1 LLRAIVLRAIV
12 LRAIVLLA
20 IVLLV
25 AGPAAQA
32 ADEAVIAAARRI
44 VAEGTHPWLAQP
56 RMGRHRAA
64 MEALYARGTEAPH
77 WVAASTPRDAP
88 GTVLDMLATAAEKG
102 LDPRDY
108 EAGTLAERHA
118 ALLRQAATAE
128 DAAAVD
134 VGLSLAFV
142 RYLSDIHLGRI
153 DPRAAGFDI
162 DVAPKRIDLAPVV
175 RQAAA
180 TGRIR
185 EAVSAAE
192 PGFPMY
198 GRLLEALASYRA
210 LAAQPPVAPVTGI
223 RDKLSSGDACACLA
237 ELAARLVAF
246 GDLSPDRRPGVESR
260 YAGAIV
266 DAVVAFQE
274 RHGLEPD
281 GVVGRATLG
290 ALNRPIDS
298 RVRQIELALER
309 VRWLPELPRSRAIAV
324 NIPEFK
330 LWAFDPDRHGTGPAF
345 RMDVIVG
352 KAVPTHRTPI
362 FAERMTYLEFSPY
375 WNVPPGILRRETL
388 PRLARDPGYLAREQM
403 ELVHGDGRVSTALD
417 GAALEALARG
427 EARLRQR
434 PGPDNA
440 VGGVKFVFPNHANV
454 YLHDTP
460 TRELFKRTR
469 RDFSHGCIRVADP
482 VKLAQFV
489 LGDASGWSEEDIR
502 AAMTAG
508 TPRFVP
514 LDRAVPVLI
523 FYVTS
528 LVDPKGRVLFLPD
541 PYGHDATLDRAL
553 SRRRFD

>member
-1 LLRAIVLRAIV
+1 
-12 LRAIVLLA
+12 
-20 IVLLV
+20 
-25 AGPAAQA
+25 
-32 ADEAVIAAARRI
+32 
-44 VAEGTHPWLAQP
+44 
-56 RMGRHRAA
+56 

-77 WVAASTPRDAP
+77 WVAASTPRDAA
-88 GTVLDMLATAAEKG
+88 GTLLDVLAAAADKG

-108 EAGTLAERHA
+108 EPGTLAERHA
-118 ALLRQAATAE
+118 ALHGQAATAE

-153 DPRAAGFDI
+153 DPRSAGFDI
-162 DVAPKRIDLAPVV
+162 DVAPKRIDLARVV
-175 RQAAA
+175 RQAVA

-198 GRLLEALASYRA
+198 GRLLQALARYRA
-210 LAAQPPVAPVTGI
+210 LAAQPPLASVTGI
-223 RDKLSSGDACACLA
+223 RDKLSPGDACACLPA
-237 ELAARLVAF
+237 LAARLVAF
-246 GDLSPDRRPGVESR
+246 GDLSRDWRPGAERR

-266 DAVVAFQE
+266 DAVVSFQE

-281 GVVGRATLG
+281 GIVGRATLA
-290 ALNRPIDS
+290 ALNRPLDS

-309 VRWLPELPRSRAIAV
+309 LRWLPELPRSRAIAV
-324 NIPEFK
+324 NIPEFR
-330 LWAFDPDRHGTGPAF
+330 LWAFDAERLGATPVF

-362 FAERMTYLEFSPY
+362 FSERMTRLEFSPH
-375 WNVPPGILRRETL
+375 WNVPPGILSRELL
-388 PRLARDPGYLAREQM
+388 PRLARDPGYLSREHL
-403 ELVHGDGRVSTALD
+403 EVVHRDGRVATTLD
-417 GAALEALARG
+417 ANTLDALARG
-427 EARLRQR
+427 DARLRQR

-440 VGGVKFVFPNHANV
+440 VGGVKFVFPNRANV

-460 TRELFKRTR
+460 ARELFRRTR

-482 VKLAQFV
+482 VKLARFV
-489 LGDASGWSEEDIR
+489 LGDAPGWSDDDIR
-502 AAMTAG
+502 AAMSAG

-514 LDRAVPVLI
+514 LARAVPVLI

-528 LVDPKGRVLFLPD
+528 LVDPDGRVLFLAD
-541 PYGHDATLDRAL
+541 PYAHDATLDRAL
-553 SRRRFD
+553 ARRRFD